1 MFDHFDL
8 LAPIYERLIL
18 PPDPAELSE
27 LLALTPA
34 CVLLD
39 AAGGTGRVAGVF
51 ASQTARTVVCDASP
65 RMLERARRKGL
76 ETVLAE
82 IEALPFADAT
92 FDRILLVDAFHH
104 VRDQAAALRE
114 LLRVLKPAGRLVIE
128 EPDIRRL
135 PVKIA
140 AALERLCLMRSRFV
154 TPERII
160 AMIDD
165 CGGRAA
171 IACQGPFRVWLTVT
185 RREGISPL
193 ELGAPTAEESADT
206 LNAERSDRPFP
217 FETAFET
224 VFYFRD
230 RDDLC

>member
-1 MFDHFDL
+1 MIDHFNH
-8 LAPIYERLIL
+8 LARIYERLIP
-18 PPDPAELSE
+18 PPDPAVLSE

-34 CVLLD
+34 CLLLD

-104 VRDQAAALRE
+104 LKEQRAALSE
-114 LLRVLKPAGRLVIE
+114 LLRVLKPDGRLVIE

-135 PVKIA
+135 PVKIT
-140 AALERLCLMRSRFV
+140 AALEKLFLMRSYFK
-154 TPERII
+154 PPA
-160 AMIDD
+160 AMMRMIGEA
-165 CGGRAA
+165 GGVPTLAREDFFRTW
-171 IACQGPFRVWLTVT
+171 ISVVPRPPVSQG
-185 RREGISPL
+185 
-193 ELGAPTAEESADT
+193 
-206 LNAERSDRPFP
+206 
-217 FETAFET
+217 
-224 VFYFRD
+224 
-230 RDDLC
+230 